1 MDETAL
7 KRMREVVFGVQD
19 GLISNVALATS
30 MAVATEDI
38 KAILIAGLTG
48 AIAGTF
54 SMASGAFLASRA
66 EIEVEQLLSHGAAS
80 DVQKNE
86 KQIRGPLLDAIAMGV
101 SFLIA
106 ASIPIIPY
114 FILEGTKS
122 IAASILATLLSLF
135 VLGLVKGIFVKKALF
150 KSGAEVFLIGFISA
164 SVGYGLGEFIP
175 LVLATLL

>member
-7 KRMREVVFGVQD
+7 KRIREVVFGVQD

-66 EIEVEQLLSHGAAS
+66 
-80 DVQKNE
+80 
-86 KQIRGPLLDAIAMGV
+86 
-101 SFLIA
+101 
-106 ASIPIIPY
+106 
-114 FILEGTKS
+114 
-122 IAASILATLLSLF
+122 
-135 VLGLVKGIFVKKALF
+135 
-150 KSGAEVFLIGFISA
+150 
-164 SVGYGLGEFIP
+164 
-175 LVLATLL
+175 